1 MKEAI
6 YLQGKKDIVANK
18 MAFLLLDIEAVKLQH
33 HKPFKWASGWNAPIY
48 CDNRLTLSY
57 PEIRNF
63 VKESFISIIKNKY
76 SAIDAVA
83 GVATAG
89 IPQAALIA
97 DAMNLPL
104 LYVRSKTKG
113 HGMENLVEGK
123 IINGGK
129 VIVVEDLI
137 STGASSL
144 SAVDALKRTG
154 MQVLGMLAIFTYG
167 FETAE
172 TNFEKKNVPLHCL
185 TNYNYLLNVALERK
199 YIGEK
204 DMDILNAWRRNPDKW
219 GK

>member
-1 MKEAI
+1 MKKEI
-6 YLQGKKDIVANK
+6 IGSK
-18 MAFLLLDIEAVKLQH
+18 MASLLLEIGAVKLQP

-48 CDNRLTLSY
+48 CDNRLALSY

-63 VKESFISIIKNKY
+63 VKESFISIIKNNY
-76 SAIDAVA
+76 FAIDAVA

-113 HGMENLVEGK
+113 HGMGNLVEGK
-123 IINGGK
+123 IINKGK

-137 STGASSL
+137 STGTSSL

-154 MQVLGMLAIFTYG
+154 MHVLGMLALFTYG
-167 FETAE
+167 FEIAE
-172 TNFEKKNVPLHCL
+172 TNFKKKNVSLHCL
-185 TNYNYLLNVALERK
+185 TNYNDLLSVALERK
-199 YIGEK
+199 YIGKK
-204 DMDILNAWRRNPDKW
+204 DLKTLNAWHDNPDRW
-219 GK
+219 GD

>member
-1 MKEAI
+1 M
-6 YLQGKKDIVANK
+6 YFQGKKDIVANK
-18 MAFLLLDIEAVKLQH
+18 MAAMLLDIGAVKLQP
-33 HKPFKWASGWNAPIY
+33 HKPFKWASSWNAPIY

-104 LYVRSKTKG
+104 LYVRSKTKE

-123 IINGGK
+123 IINEGK

-172 TNFEKKNVPLHCL
+172 VNFKKKNVPLHCL
-185 TNYNYLLNVALERK
+185 TNYNYLLSVALERK
-199 YIGEK
+199 YIGER
-204 DMDILNAWRRNPDKW
+204 DMEILNAWRRNPDKW
-219 GK
+219 GNRK